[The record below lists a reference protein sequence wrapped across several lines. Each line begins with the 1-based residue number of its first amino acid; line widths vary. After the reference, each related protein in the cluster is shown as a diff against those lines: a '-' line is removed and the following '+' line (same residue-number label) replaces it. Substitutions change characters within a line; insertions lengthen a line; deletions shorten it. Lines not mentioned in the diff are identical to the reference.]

1 MAVHVNQD
9 PESTAR
15 LEQRALEKMASAL
28 CEHAQ
33 GLLARARSRGVLKS
47 READFQVQVFAERQ
61 QQVGKLLQAP
71 ASSPDESRM
80 ARLEQLVSALEC
92 SRGYFRNLQ

>member
-1 MAVHVNQD
+1 MAVHVNPD

-28 CEHAQ
+28 CEHSQ
-33 GLLARARSRGVLKS
+33 RLLAGARSRGVLKS
-47 READFQVQVFAERQ
+47 REANFQVQAFAERQ
-61 QQVGKLLQAP
+61 EQVGRLLQAP
-71 ASSPDESRM
+71 ASGPDESRM